1 MEHTGRY
8 PSYVGLQAPFPGAV
22 FILYCLLNAVSTDIF
37 CVPLTR
43 VTAPPE
49 FTHTVTRGG
58 KCNGFQTVSDI
69 CLRYRELE
77 VAANLS
83 VVYLTPTNIPLT
95 LRCID
100 LQLPY
105 FAFPDI
111 AYRMV
116 IKTRLQTTWFVL
128 WLIFDLVKDQRK
140 LIHDTGSP

>member
-1 MEHTGRY
+1 M
-8 PSYVGLQAPFPGAV
+8 
-22 FILYCLLNAVSTDIF
+22 
-37 CVPLTR
+37 
-43 VTAPPE
+43 
-49 FTHTVTRGG
+49 
-58 KCNGFQTVSDI
+58 VSDI

-116 IKTRLQTTWFVL
+116 IKTSLQTTWFVL
-128 WLIFDLVKDQRK
+128 WLVFDLVKDQRK